1 MKVCVQYCH
10 GICNPATTAAR
21 MACYLVAEQTLGSKL
36 CDLGC
41 GPALEAGVEEDVEFV
56 HNDPVVA
63 VDCCDKLCARRL
75 LEMFSARLHTH
86 LRADDILRAHGF
98 DPDALDHFALHLDHP
113 AVLVLAEAITAAG
126 REVLGSSA
134 ATAEEVARE

>member
-10 GICNPATTAAR
+10 GICNPASTAAR
-21 MACYLVAEQTLGSKL
+21 MACYLVAEQTLGAKV

-41 GPALEAGVEEDVEFV
+41 GPALEAGVEEDVEFIR
-56 HNDPVVA
+56 NDPVVA

-75 LEMFSARLHTH
+75 LDIYSARVQAH
-86 LRADDILRAHGF
+86 LRADEVLRARGI

-113 AVLVLAEAITAAG
+113 AVLLLAEEITAAG
-126 REVLGSSA
+126 REVLGA
-134 ATAEEVARE
+134 GGPAEEVTTD